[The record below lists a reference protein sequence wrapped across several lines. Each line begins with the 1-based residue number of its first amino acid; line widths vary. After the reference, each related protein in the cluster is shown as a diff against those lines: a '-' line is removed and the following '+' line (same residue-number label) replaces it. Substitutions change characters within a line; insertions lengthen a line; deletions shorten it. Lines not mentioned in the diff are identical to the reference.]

1 MKRLNKLTTLFFTIS
16 GIILL
21 QNCFTAVAVRASS
34 NDNND
39 EIITYSYDIEW
50 RYKLINGKL
59 YKRQYNHTT
68 KKWIGNWIPA

>member
-1 MKRLNKLTTLFFTIS
+1 MKKLNKLTILIFTMS

-21 QNCFTAVAVRASS
+21 QNNFTATIATASN
-34 NDNND
+34 NDNNN
-39 EIITYSYDIEW
+39 EIITYADGIEW

-59 YKRQYNHTT
+59 YKRQYNATT